1 MEINKKLIHFKTKQK
16 FNEELANGNILE
28 TSIVFIQDSKEIYT
42 HGQYYGDLSECLTKY
57 PQEFTK
63 EEKEQMLENL
73 GYYAVEWDGSSE
85 TIELSDEE
93 YRKVLSATNVYLV
106 LMDIIYLLPT
116 IKTNEMYVYNLI
128 EENMISMFSLDTST
142 NPMALTSFP
151 VLIPRTTSELGNDS
165 NFISSDNLKTINGE
179 SILGEGDIIIPTK
192 VSELVN
198 DANYIQDNVISDGV
212 YAVDANGKLIDYNT
226 ADATALGVAL
236 IAGEHKFMIAKSD
249 ATNDGSNYNLYY
261 NYYKG
266 DLSLTNYSNANGT
279 NSYGYLGG
287 SSTPQL
293 SQDFTTWTAGALSDF
308 NGKSNT
314 QIIAASSSNAKDM
327 CKVLETFNA
336 GSDNQGHSDWYVPA
350 AGQLALMYLA
360 KTDINAALT
369 NIGGTAFNESS
380 RYWSS
385 SEYVADSAW
394 YVDFSGGCVGSRN
407 KRDGLRV
414 RFIRDISVPKPL
426 KERVSDLESQ
436 LGDINTILES
446 IING

>member
-1 MEINKKLIHFKTKQK
+1 MAINKKLIHFKTKQK

-106 LMDIIYLLPT
+106 LMDTIYLLPT
-116 IKTNEMYVYNLI
+116 IKTNEIYVYNFI
-128 EENMISMFSLDTST
+128 QENIISIFLLDTST
-142 NPMALTSFP
+142 NPMALTDLS

-198 DANYIQDNVISDGV
+198 DANYIQDDVISDGV
-212 YAVDANGKLIDYNT
+212 YAVNANGKLIDYNT

-236 IAGEHKFMIAKSD
+236 VAGEHKFMIAKSD

-261 NYYKG
+261 DYDKG
-266 DLSLTNYSNANGT
+266 DLSLTNYSNADGT
-279 NSYGYLGG
+279 NSYGYLGTEL
-287 SSTPQL
+287 ST
-293 SQDFTTWTAGALSDF
+293 DFATWTAGALSDF

-314 QIIAASSSNAKDM
+314 QVIAASSSNAKDM

-369 NIGGTAFNESS
+369 NIGGTALESD
-380 RYWSS
+380 YYQSS
-385 SEYVADSAW
+385 SEYHANNAWGVLFRNGFVNNYLKNFDS
-394 YVDFSGGCVGSRN
+394 
-407 KRDGLRV
+407 RV
-414 RFIRDISVPKPL
+414 RFVRDISVKSL